1 MDFRAIL
8 RWKEVGGLRN
18 TGYEKIMD
26 EFMKALKNHF
36 GDRISSFKVIE
47 QTDTPIIYFRFEF
60 SMYKYFS
67 VVFDFERTRFGCAIL
82 VGSRAVGLENSQEWY
97 DNFKMKT
104 FLKEL
109 QEQIELRIPDKFLE
123 YNGWK

>member
-1 MDFRAIL
+1 
-8 RWKEVGGLRN
+8 
-18 TGYEKIMD
+18 MD
-26 EFMKALKNHF
+26 EFMTALKNHF
-36 GDRISSFKVIE
+36 GEKIDGFTVIE

-60 SMYKYFS
+60 AMYKYFV
-67 VVFDFERTRFGCAIL
+67 VVFEFERTNFGCAISAKNR
-82 VGSRAVGLENSQEWY
+82 VIPLENSQEWY

>member
-1 MDFRAIL
+1 
-8 RWKEVGGLRN
+8 
-18 TGYEKIMD
+18 MD
-26 EFMKALKNHF
+26 EFMTAFDKHF
-36 GDRISSFKVIE
+36 GDKIDEFMVLN
-47 QTDTPIIYFRFEF
+47 QTDTPITSFRFEF
-60 SMYKYFS
+60 TMYKYFA
-67 VVFDFERTRFGCAIL
+67 VVFDFERAHFGCAIL
-82 VGSRAVGLENSQEWY
+82 VGSGSIPLRLSQGWY